1 MMNKI
6 YFDNSATTAPYP
18 SVIEEMTKTL
28 AEAWGNPS
36 SVHSVGIRAR
46 SVLEESRR
54 AVARALGVR
63 REEEGR
69 VIFTSSGTEADQLA
83 IMGSVYAK
91 RRVEKNGS
99 RGKILTTDSEHP
111 AVEECMKRLEADGFT
126 VCRVPTRGGAL
137 DMNFLRENAD
147 GAILASFMLV
157 NNESGALYDVK
168 TAFATVRAFSP
179 DCVTHTDAVQAFG
192 KVRFTPASLGAD
204 MVTVSAHKIGG
215 PKGIGAL
222 FVAAPIFKARR
233 LIAMTPGGGQEGGFR
248 CGTENMPGIAGFGG
262 ACRLLT
268 ENFADNAVA
277 VKAVREAILEGLSPY
292 GEAVRVNQPLR
303 GIDHVISLT
312 IPGIRSE
319 TLLNFFSERGICISA
334 GSACSARSRNI
345 SRAMTAFGLTD
356 KEADATVR
364 VSLSPRNTVA
374 EAKIFTDAVADALQL
389 QHFS

>member
-1 MMNKI
+1 MI
-6 YFDNSATTAPYP
+6 YFDNSATTAPHP
-18 SVIEEMTKTL
+18 SVIEKMTAVL
-28 AEAWGNPS
+28 SEDLWGNPS
-36 SVHSVGIRAR
+36 STHGLGIRAR
-46 SVLEESRR
+46 AILEENRR
-54 AVARALGVR
+54 LVAHALGIR
-63 REEEGR
+63 RESEGR

-83 IMGSVYAK
+83 IFGSVYAK
-91 RRVEKNGS
+91 RRVDKNGS

-126 VCRVPTRGGAL
+126 VCRAPTRGGML
-137 DMNFLRENAD
+137 DMNYIRENAP

-168 TAFATVRAFSP
+168 TAFATVRALSP
-179 DCVTHTDAVQAFG
+179 DCVTHTDAVQGFG
-192 KVRFTPASLGAD
+192 KVRFTPAQLGAD

-222 FVAAPIFKARR
+222 AVAAPIFKARR
-233 LIAMTPGGGQEGGFR
+233 LIPITPGGGQEDGFR
-248 CGTENMPGIAGFGG
+248 GGTENMPGIAGFGE
-262 ACRLLT
+262 ACRLSAEQFA
-268 ENFADNAVA
+268 ENAAA
-277 VKAVREAILEGLSPY
+277 VKAVREAILGGLAPY
-292 GEAVRVNQPLR
+292 GDALRVNTPVR

-312 IPGIRSE
+312 VFGIRSE
-319 TLLNFFSERGICISA
+319 TLLNYFSEKGFCISA

-364 VSLSPRNTVA
+364 VSLSPSNTVE
-374 EAKIFTDAVADALQL
+374 EAKAFTDAMADALKL

>member
-1 MMNKI
+1 MNTI

-18 SVIEEMTKTL
+18 AVIEKITHVL

-36 SVHSVGIRAR
+36 SVHAAGIRAR
-46 SVLEESRR
+46 AILEESRR
-54 AVARALGVR
+54 DVARALGIR
-63 REEEGR
+63 RETEGK
-69 VIFTSSGTEADQLA
+69 ILFTSGGTEADQLA
-83 IMGSVYAK
+83 ILGSVYAK

-126 VCRVPTRGGAL
+126 VCRVPPRGGAL
-137 DMNFLRENAD
+137 DMNFVRENAA
-147 GAILASFMLV
+147 GAILASFMLG

-248 CGTENMPGIAGFGG
+248 CGTENMPGIAGFGE

-364 VSLSPRNTVA
+364 VSLSPRNTVE